1 MDVSPEQEIAW
12 GSPDPGTR
20 RILPNAYPSVF
31 AVVATRSHI
40 DYDLEKFQT
49 SSNSSINL
57 GLIYQKVLNTQIH
70 HPLSGQNR

>member
-1 MDVSPEQEIAW
+1 MDVSPEQDN
-12 GSPDPGTR
+12 SPGTPGPGTR

-40 DYDLEKFQT
+40 DYDLEKLQT

-70 HPLSGQNR
+70 QPLSGQNR